1 MFKITDIL
9 SLGEDYTISDP
20 TGKVIETIQ
29 VIPFTELLAATL
41 GPYTEEFGSYESYME
56 RSIATLSGF
65 DDVDPT
71 KVLWYA
77 TTDDE
82 VALTEIIEYAI
93 KHDYNK
99 IILEHLEDLE

>member
-20 TGKVIETIQ
+20 SGKVIETIQ
-29 VIPFTELLAATL
+29 VIPLTELLAAAL
-41 GPYTEEFGSYESYME
+41 GPYTDEFGSYESYIQK
-56 RSIATLSGF
+56 SIATLSGF

>member
-20 TGKVIETIQ
+20 SGKVIETIQ
-29 VIPFTELLAATL
+29 VIPLTELLAAAL
-41 GPYTEEFGSYESYME
+41 GPYTDDFGSYESYIQK
-56 RSIATLSGF
+56 SIATLSGF